1 MARVIIQLLSKNS
14 ILIKTLPTVLKKNL
28 KYQTN
33 KGDYVA
39 INQELNSIDWDNNI
53 SNLNNDVWSMLSN
66 KLIEL
71 RNKFIPVCHIK
82 VQKTSKRPQV
92 LNNSLLHI
100 IREKRWLYKR
110 YKKYRNTS
118 HYQQYCTARARVN
131 IYLRKE
137 KKKETK
143 K

>member
-1 MARVIIQLLSKNS
+1 MYPPLGKSHHSVIISKLNFNKNFAYS
-14 ILIKTLPTVLKKNL
+14 SEKNL

-33 KGDYVA
+33 KGDYAA

-53 SNLNNDVWSMLSN
+53 SNLNNDVNDVWSMLSN

-92 LNNSLLHI
+92 LNNSFAA
-100 IREKRWLYKR
+100 
-110 YKKYRNTS
+110 
-118 HYQQYCTARARVN
+118 HY
-131 IYLRKE
+131 
-137 KKKETK
+137 
-143 K
+143 